1 MHYRTRMAREV
12 LVALVVAMGLFA
24 PSLAAQAAAEHI
36 RFGVAGGIAR
46 SSGIGG
52 GTGFH
57 LLATANAPSPFR
69 PLSFRVDGTFGQWG
83 AGGEGRV
90 ASVAAGL
97 NFTPV
102 RLQQLQPFVS
112 AMAGTYY
119 TPRRSG
125 LAAGWSLGVGV
136 EAGRGV
142 FVESRVHALQ
152 QNGTHVI
159 HYGAPGED
167 RVWKTVWM
175 PLSVGMRF

>member
-1 MHYRTRMAREV
+1 MHYRFTGPRQLLA
-12 LVALVVAMGLFA
+12 ALVVTTGLLA
-24 PSLAAQAAAEHI
+24 QSVAAQATTDHV
-36 RFGVAGGIAR
+36 RVGVAAGVAR

-52 GTGFH
+52 GTGYH
-57 LLATANAPSPFR
+57 LVATMSAPSPVQ

-83 AGGEGRV
+83 VGGEGRV
-90 ASVAAGL
+90 ASLAAGL

-102 RLQQLQPFVS
+102 RLQEFQPFVS
-112 AMAGTYY
+112 ALAGTYY

-125 LAAGWSLGVGV
+125 LVAGWSLGVGLEV
-136 EAGRGV
+136 RRGV

-159 HYGAPGED
+159 RYGAPGED
-167 RVWKTVWM
+167 RLWKTIWM